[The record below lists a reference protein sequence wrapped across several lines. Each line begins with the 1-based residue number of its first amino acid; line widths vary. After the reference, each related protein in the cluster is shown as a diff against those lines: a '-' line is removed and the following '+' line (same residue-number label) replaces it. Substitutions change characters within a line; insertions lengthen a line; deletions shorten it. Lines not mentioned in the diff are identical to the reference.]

1 MPSKNDKLI
10 QAVEIVA
17 GAGLAG
23 GAGLYLYQLP
33 VSMTLKG
40 YVNGQEVKD
49 GDSFPYGTQIAITI
63 TFKNIFGVEIKP
75 IPSMFNISI
84 PWSYTNQII
93 NLYNG
98 TNLIQKST
106 TGPSAS
112 TTIYLTLT
120 DLNYSFIAEAN
131 GMKSNILNISVFLEK
146 QPMPAINENTMP
158 SNKKIL
164 NSYT

>member
-1 MPSKNDKLI
+1 MPNKNDKVI

-33 VSMTLKG
+33 VSLTLKG

-49 GDSFPYGTQIAITI
+49 GDTFPYGTPIAITVAL
-63 TFKNIFGVEIKP
+63 KNIFGVEIKP

-84 PWSYTNQII
+84 PWSYTNQTI

-98 TNLIQKST
+98 TNLIQTAT

-112 TTIYLTLT
+112 TTINITLT
-120 DLNYSFIAEAN
+120 ETNYSFVAELN
-131 GMKSNILNISVFLEK
+131 GIKSNTLNINVFK
-146 QPMPAINENTMP
+146 GFPTPDINENIST

-164 NSYT
+164 NSYM